1 MASEKLTEH
10 FTLEEMTRTKSKA
23 DNTPSAEQVKNL
35 KRLCWW
41 LEMLR
46 GRWNRKYGD
55 GNEPIVVNSGY
66 RSAKV
71 NKGGR
76 WRGQQQSSDWVR
88 R

>member
-1 MASEKLTEH
+1 MAKENLTEH

-35 KRLCWW
+35 KKLCWW

-46 GRWNRKYGD
+46 GSEQRISVG
-55 GNEPIVVNSGY
+55 
-66 RSAKV
+66 RSQQ
-71 NKGGR
+71 GGR